1 MVTERRPTVS
11 TTETLMHVDIIDATI
26 ELDESFVDAPPAEIR
41 RQVRDYE
48 RGGRTEFALEIALPD
63 GFLGDV
69 MSAMAQIPYG
79 ETRTYGELA
88 TALDT
93 APVAV
98 GQACGRNPVPLLVP
112 CHRVVATDGGL
123 GGYSATGGVATKRRL
138 LDLET
143 RMIGRSVQS
152 HLPTDG

>member
-1 MVTERRPTVS
+1 
-11 TTETLMHVDIIDATI
+11 MHVDILDATI
-26 ELDESFVDAPPAEIR
+26 ELDESLVDDATPAEIR
-41 RQVRDYE
+41 RQVVAYGRGE
-48 RGGRTEFALEIALPD
+48 RTAFDLELSLPD

-69 MSAMAQIPYG
+69 MGAMMQIPYG

-98 GQACGRNPVPLLVP
+98 GQACGRNPIPLLVP

-138 LDLET
+138 LALEEK
-143 RMIGRSVQS
+143 
-152 HLPTDG
+152 